1 MLAMDTATQPVLSQQ
16 LQSLINGSELYSRR
30 EILSTTSLPPSV
42 PGVYAWFFKDI
53 PGNALIDGCVTQ
65 GPLTLLYVGI
75 SPDKIG
81 KPNSRQNL
89 RRRITTHFQG
99 NAEGST
105 LRRSL
110 GVLLTETSGYPL
122 RRVGSGKRMT
132 LTHSGEQWLDEWM
145 AQNAFVCWLQHET
158 PWELE
163 GELLGSLS
171 LPLNIKGNRD
181 HLFAKALTEAR
192 VQAIRDARERPI
204 AVENNQRRISKVA
217 TPSPLLTTTDTFF

>member
-1 MLAMDTATQPVLSQQ
+1 MLTMDTATKPVLSEHLQ
-16 LQSLINGSELYSRR
+16 LLINGSELHSRR
-30 EILSTTSLPPSV
+30 EILATTSLPPSV

-53 PGNALIDGCVTQ
+53 PGNVSVDGCVTK
-65 GPLTLLYVGI
+65 GPLTFLYVGI

-110 GVLLTETSGYPL
+110 GVLLAEESGYPL

-132 LTHSGEQWLDEWM
+132 LTHSGEQWLDDWM
-145 AQNAFVCWLQHET
+145 TENAFVCWLEHQA
-158 PWELE
+158 PWVFED
-163 GELLGSLS
+163 ELLGSLS
-171 LPLNIKGNRD
+171 LPLNIKGD
-181 HLFAKALTEAR
+181 
-192 VQAIRDARERPI
+192 
-204 AVENNQRRISKVA
+204 
-217 TPSPLLTTTDTFF
+217 